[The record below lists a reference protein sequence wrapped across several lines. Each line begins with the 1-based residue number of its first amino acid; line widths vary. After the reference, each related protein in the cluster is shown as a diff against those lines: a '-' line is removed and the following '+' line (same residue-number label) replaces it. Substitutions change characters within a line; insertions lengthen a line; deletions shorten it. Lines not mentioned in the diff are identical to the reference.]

1 MGVDSARYVFRSTWR
16 LPAAR
21 ADVYRALVDVDSYPR
36 WWPQVRAAR
45 RLDDTSGELRC
56 RSLLPYELGFVV
68 RREIEDAAAG
78 ILRAE
83 LTGDLTGW
91 SQWTV
96 TEDGTGTVAVFDE
109 DVRVG
114 NAMLRA
120 AGRLVRPV
128 LAFNHG
134 AMMRAGEWGLRRH
147 LAADESC

>member
-1 MGVDSARYVFRSTWR
+1 MGVDAARYVFRSIWR
-16 LPAAR
+16 LPASRTDVYDAL
-21 ADVYRALVDVDSYPR
+21 ADVVAYPQ
-36 WWPQVRAAR
+36 WWPQVRTAR

-56 RSLLPYELGFVV
+56 RSLLPYELGLVV
-68 RREIEDAAAG
+68 RREIEDPAGG

-96 TEDGTGTVAVFDE
+96 TENGAGSVAVFDE

-120 AGRLVRPV
+120 AGRLVRPA

-134 AMMRAGEWGLRRH
+134 AMMRAGERGLRRR
-147 LAADESC
+147 LAQR